1 MVATKIK
8 VIARKGWLSG
18 DLKKDEDLITGFNAH
33 PLNWGTSE
41 PSYNFLLFGLFT
53 SGRPTISAVK
63 LQANLRAQTEKLEAE
78 NLQAL
83 LGEDWLLVVCVYALE
98 EEIWSGDL

>member
-8 VIARKGWLSG
+8 VIAGKGSLSG
-18 DLKKDEDLITGFNAH
+18 DLKKDEDLITGFNGH

-41 PSYNFLLFGLFT
+41 PSYNFLPLGLFT
-53 SGRPTISAVK
+53 SGHPDSNAVK
-63 LQANLRAQTEKLEAE
+63 LQANLRAQTEKLQAE

-83 LGEDWLLVVCVYALE
+83 PEEDWLLIMCVYALE
-98 EEIWSGDL
+98 EKIWSGDL